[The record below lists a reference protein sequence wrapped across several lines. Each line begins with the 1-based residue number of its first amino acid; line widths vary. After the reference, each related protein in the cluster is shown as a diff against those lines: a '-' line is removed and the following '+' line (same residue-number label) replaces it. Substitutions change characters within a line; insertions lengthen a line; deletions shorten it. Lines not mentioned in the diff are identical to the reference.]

1 MKHPSPWTLE
11 GESVLDRTD
20 EDEGNAAEE
29 ARCDHDPSLPDAG
42 HTTGTCPSI
51 TLC

>member
-20 EDEGNAAEE
+20 DDEGIAAEE
-29 ARCDHDPSLPDAG
+29 ARCEHG
-42 HTTGTCPSI
+42 PSI
-51 TLC
+51 PC